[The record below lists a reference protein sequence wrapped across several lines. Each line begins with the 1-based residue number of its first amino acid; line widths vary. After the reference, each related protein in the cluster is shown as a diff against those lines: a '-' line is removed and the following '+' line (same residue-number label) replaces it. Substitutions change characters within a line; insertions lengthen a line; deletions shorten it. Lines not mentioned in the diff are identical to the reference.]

1 MPDTG
6 RLAPAQGAVE
16 ARAQAL
22 ANRRLALGRSLT
34 ARFWLRFHA
43 TVIVSGSFATGF
55 LVNAALLQWP
65 VHSVGM
71 RWTVAVLAGY
81 AAFFGLVRL
90 WLAYV
95 GAKPLARDSSDGGGW
110 GVDVS
115 PGGSGGGTFSGSG
128 GSSGGGGA
136 SASFEAP
143 ARALALSQHPGT
155 GAQIASGSGRG
166 GSPGGLV
173 DGVGDVDG
181 GGALVVL
188 GLIALALVAALVGG
202 AVHLVWIAPEML
214 TDAAFGAML
223 ASGAL
228 PGMRRLREPDWSGH
242 VLAATLP
249 VLAGVMAVTWVAAWA
264 FTHWFPGL
272 RTLGEAWRMLL

>member
-1 MPDTG
+1 MPDTR
-6 RLAPAQGAVE
+6 RLAPAQGALA

-22 ANRRLALGRSLT
+22 AERRVALGRSLT

-43 TVIVSGSFATGF
+43 SVIVSGTFATGF

-65 VHSVGM
+65 VHGVWM

-95 GAKPLARDSSDGGGW
+95 GAKPLVGDASGGNGW
-110 GVDVS
+110 GVDAVPS
-115 PGGSGGGTFSGSG
+115 GRGGGTFSGGG
-128 GSSGGGGA
+128 GSSGGAGA
-136 SASFEAP
+136 SASFDAP
-143 ARALALSQHPGT
+143 THAMSSSQAAGGNAPPGT
-155 GAQIASGSGRG
+155 GRAGSF
-166 GSPGGLV
+166 GGLV

-181 GGALVVL
+181 DGVLLVVL
-188 GLIALALVAALVGG
+188 GVIALALVAALVGG

-223 ASGAL
+223 ASGAV

-242 VLAATLP
+242 VLVATLP
-249 VLAGVMAVTWVAAWA
+249 VLAAVMAVAWAGAWA